1 MKRYTNHREIGI
13 SYDASRDRWVPDL
26 RPLGLVPARPY
37 FNTKAEA
44 TEGAKI
50 AFERWL

>member
-1 MKRYTNHREIGI
+1 MKRYTNYREIGI
-13 SYDASRDRWVPDL
+13 SYDASRDQWVADL
-26 RPLGLVPARPY
+26 RPLGLVPAHPY